1 MISLLL
7 ASLLTL
13 MEFNVENLFDCQHDS
28 LKNDTEFLPD
38 GSYHWTRTRYWNKL
52 QKIGKEILAAAEWE
66 NDGNGEDYLLP
77 DLVALCEVENDTCL
91 RDLTR
96 RSLLRNARCE

>member
-52 QKIGKEILAAAEWE
+52 QKIGKEILAAAEWRTMATE
-66 NDGNGEDYLLP
+66 RTISCP
-77 DLVALCEVENDTCL
+77 TSWPC
-91 RDLTR
+91 
-96 RSLLRNARCE
+96 ARWKTTPACAT